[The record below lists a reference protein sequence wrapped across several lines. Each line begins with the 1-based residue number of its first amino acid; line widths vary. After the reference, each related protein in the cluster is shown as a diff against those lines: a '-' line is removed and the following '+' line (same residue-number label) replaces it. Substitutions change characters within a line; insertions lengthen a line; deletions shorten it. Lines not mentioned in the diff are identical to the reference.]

1 MILTLILL
9 CAFFGASL
17 LTGALAAWTGDRAH
31 TKASWYG
38 EEYRGR
44 LMANGRPFDPDR
56 LTCASWDWPLGT
68 RLLVRHAGRTVCV
81 EITDRGPSQRLHA
94 QGRALDLSR
103 AAFARLA
110 DPRLGV
116 IPVAITVVYRP
127 AEEGGRPAG
136 GAGRPDARLSA
147 RFQPQAANHRQPK
160 FKS

>member
-1 MILTLILL
+1 MILTLIML

-17 LTGALAAWTGDRAH
+17 LTGALAAWAGTH
-31 TKASWYG
+31 TQASWYG

-44 LMANGRPFDPDR
+44 PMANGQPFNPDR
-56 LTCASWDWPLGT
+56 LTGASWDWPLGT
-68 RLLVRHAGRTVCV
+68 RLLVHHAGRTVCV

-116 IPVAITVVYRP
+116 IPVAITVICLPV
-127 AEEGGRPAG
+127 EEGGRPAG
-136 GAGRPDARLSA
+136 GAGRPDVRPGS
-147 RFQPQAANHRQPK
+147 FV
-160 FKS
+160 